1 MRTFLDVRDSF
12 LEGSD
17 SPRDYLER
25 CLECI
30 DSREPQIKAWVV
42 LNLEDARQA
51 ADESGKRYRLG
62 KSLSVIDGMPLG
74 IKDVLQTRDMP
85 TELGSPI
92 FKGRET
98 NLDTASVNALRLAGG
113 VILGKTVT
121 TEFAFVKPGPTTN
134 PFDPQQL
141 PEVLPAGLPRRW
153 ERG

>member
-1 MRTFLDVRDSF
+1 MKKSLDTETLIRNYDPATYRMRTFLDVRDSF

-62 KSLSVIDGMPLG
+62 KPLSVIDGMPSGNQLMG
-74 IKDVLQTRDMP
+74 QHHTDWNLTGYASWMMQT
-85 TELGSPI
+85 LKPI
-92 FKGRET
+92 I
-98 NLDTASVNALRLAGG
+98 A
-113 VILGKTVT
+113 
-121 TEFAFVKPGPTTN
+121 
-134 PFDPQQL
+134 
-141 PEVLPAGLPRRW
+141 
-153 ERG
+153 

>member
-1 MRTFLDVRDSF
+1 MKNSLPAETLIRNYDPATYRMRTFLDVRDSF

-42 LNLEDARQA
+42 LNLVDARQA
-51 ADESGKRYRLG
+51 ADESGKRYRQG
-62 KSLSVIDGMPLG
+62 KPLSVIDGMPLG

-113 VILGKTVT
+113 VILG
-121 TEFAFVKPGPTTN
+121 
-134 PFDPQQL
+134 
-141 PEVLPAGLPRRW
+141 
-153 ERG
+153 

>member
-51 ADESGKRYRLG
+51 ADESGKRYRQG
-62 KSLSVIDGMPLG
+62 KSLSVIDGMPTG
-74 IKDVLQTRDMP
+74 IQLMGQHHTDWNLTGYASWMMQT
-85 TELGSPI
+85 LKPI
-92 FKGRET
+92 V
-98 NLDTASVNALRLAGG
+98 A
-113 VILGKTVT
+113 
-121 TEFAFVKPGPTTN
+121 
-134 PFDPQQL
+134 
-141 PEVLPAGLPRRW
+141 
-153 ERG
+153 

>member
-1 MRTFLDVRDSF
+1 MRTFLDIRGSF

-30 DSREPQIKAWVV
+30 DSREPQVKAWVV

-51 ADESGKRYRLG
+51 ADESGKRYRQG
-62 KSLSVIDGMPLG
+62 MPLSVIDGMPLG

-134 PFDPQQL
+134 PFDPRRL
-141 PEVLPAGLPRRW
+141 PEVLPAGLPRRL